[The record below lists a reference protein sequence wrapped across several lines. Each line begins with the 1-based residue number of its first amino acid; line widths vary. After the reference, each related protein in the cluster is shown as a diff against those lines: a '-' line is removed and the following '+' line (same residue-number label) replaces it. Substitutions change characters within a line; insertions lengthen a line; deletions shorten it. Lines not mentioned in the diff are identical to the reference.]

1 MSIVLSAGMGSLCK
15 LKVWPCEFL
24 INVVMLCCFDNAGI
38 GVFVSELYKT
48 KWR

>member
-15 LKVWPCEFL
+15 LKMWPCEFL
-24 INVVMLCCFDNAGI
+24 INVVMLYYFDNAGI
-38 GVFVSELYKT
+38 DEFVSELYRT

>member
-24 INVVMLCCFDNAGI
+24 INVVMCYFDNAGI
-38 GVFVSELYKT
+38 GMFVSELYKT
-48 KWR
+48 KQR